1 MATILVQHLMNY
13 INSYP
18 ITPKVYIPLIHTS
31 RSRILPQDMVAGFQ
45 KVKCGLKYMKTKR
58 SPG

>member
-18 ITPKVYIPLIHTS
+18 ITPKVYINPLFTLS
-31 RSRILPQDMVAGFQ
+31 LLKTRYKMWEA
-45 KVKCGLKYMKTKR
+45 GLKGQTVN
-58 SPG
+58 

>member
-18 ITPKVYIPLIHTS
+18 ITPKVYIPLMHS
-31 RSRILPQDMVAGFQ
+31 RLESILVQDMG
-45 KVKCGLKYMKTKR
+45 GLLNSR
-58 SPG
+58 R